1 MNRRRRLAGIGR
13 LLSLGRLVV
22 RFPTAGSRVRADH
35 CHCPVANADSP
46 RRCLCAIEA
55 SELVTDDPGI
65 GRMV

>member
-13 LLSLGRLVV
+13 LLS
-22 RFPTAGSRVRADH
+22 VRAITAIG
-35 CHCPVANADSP
+35 PVANAGSP
-46 RRCLCAIEA
+46 RRCLFAIEA

>member
-13 LLSLGRLVV
+13 LLSV
-22 RFPTAGSRVRADH
+22 RGPITAIG
-35 CHCPVANADSP
+35 PVANADSP

-65 GRMV
+65 DRMV